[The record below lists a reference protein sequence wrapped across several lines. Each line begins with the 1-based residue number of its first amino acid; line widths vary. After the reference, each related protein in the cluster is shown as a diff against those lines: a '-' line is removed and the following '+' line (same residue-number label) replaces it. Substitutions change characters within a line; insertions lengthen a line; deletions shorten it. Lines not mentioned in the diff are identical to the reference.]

1 MELTANPDGT
11 ANLIAWCLPPERANA
26 AFGRLDSLAGVAK
39 GEDDP
44 RSIDQ
49 VRCDVLLDL
58 LDCGDGCG
66 RRGVIDLRVDLATLT
81 RLSDDPGEISGYGP
95 VVADIARRVAATQ
108 VDSVWRVAVT
118 HPDDGA
124 VLWDG
129 TTRRRPTSAQRRY
142 VGGPS
147 PHLCIPRVP
156 HARHPLR
163 PRPHP
168 RPSQKGDPLWSPTWP
183 RRAATTTGSERPDGK
198 SNADPREP
206 SSGPV
211 PSDTNTPPGPDPP

>member
-1 MELTANPDGT
+1 MELSANPDGT

-49 VRCDVLLDL
+49 IRCDVLLDL
-58 LDCGDGCG
+58 VDDGSG
-66 RRGVIDLRVDLATLT
+66 STRRGVIDLRVDLATLT
-81 RLSDDPGEISGYGP
+81 QLSEDPGEISGYGP

-108 VDSVWRVAVT
+108 VGSVWRVAVT
-118 HPDDGA
+118 DPDDGA

-129 TTRRRPTSAQRRY
+129 TTRRRPTAAQRRY
-142 VGGPS
+142 VEALES
-147 PHLCIPRVP
+147 HLCLPRVP

-163 PRPHP
+163 HRPHP
-168 RPSQKGDPLWSPTWP
+168 RLRRRGTHSGRPTWP
-183 RRAATTTGSERPDGK
+183 RRAATTTGSEKPDGE
-198 SNADPREP
+198 STRGPIRNHHLDQ
-206 SSGPV
+206 SSRT
-211 PSDTNTPPGPDPP
+211 SIHHRA